1 MMLRKFVIHLS
12 GKSCSGKSSV
22 AKILSDRLPSIYT
35 IAYDKLKR
43 QLAGYHRDKHAH
55 LIKNLT
61 LGFFEVVCKENISVL
76 LLSGFK
82 NKTEY
87 LQYREITEKYGYT
100 FVFIELT
107 APMDILLHRF
117 RERVENAKREGG
129 KLSVTDEGLFL
140 ENASKDW
147 FVPKGA
153 VSFDTSKTA
162 PEIIA
167 DQIIGLLQSSKSI
180 QE

>member
-1 MMLRKFVIHLS
+1 
-12 GKSCSGKSSV
+12 
-22 AKILSDRLPSIYT
+22 
-35 IAYDKLKR
+35 
-43 QLAGYHRDKHAH
+43 
-55 LIKNLT
+55 
-61 LGFFEVVCKENISVL
+61 
-76 LLSGFK
+76 
-82 NKTEY
+82 
-87 LQYREITEKYGYT
+87 
-100 FVFIELT
+100 
-107 APMDILLHRF
+107 MDILLHRF